1 MNDFE
6 FISNILKNITCSEVG
21 KGGLT
26 VWIGFG
32 DKIKVKG
39 KAFILSCH
47 SMCMEIPAKQ

>member
-26 VWIGFG
+26 GRLGIGY
-32 DKIKVKG
+32 KIKAKG
-39 KAFILSCH
+39 KLKHFNYLVFQS
-47 SMCMEIPAKQ
+47 